1 MIPNLPLSFLFLM
14 HHHFHPSH
22 IKEEMKMA
30 PYRDHERCSKSAS
43 NERLIFSLIRSRQ
56 GVTAW
61 FLPSPP
67 ISSPRGRRQP
77 WQPRV
82 YLARSA
88 PAPATVAGC
97 RGKRAR
103 GCDTSFE
110 LIGISVSE
118 LCWCLRGRTRANTL
132 SRGGFVFFFF
142 LVVAFSQPG
151 GQMLQEYHSWPKAAG
166 GKRHPPPAGL
176 RPPSAR
182 EGGGGGVLP
191 LQHQKGIGVLRKHP
205 RERWIL
211 LAADTSTRSGA
222 RGATGTTFGSS
233 LPWEQRWEQ
242 TAPDGMN
249 PARRAVSGPTAF
261 PEKFPFSF

>member
-132 SRGGFVFFFF
+132 SRGGFAFFFF
-142 LVVAFSQPG
+142 WSWLSLSPVARCYKSITA
-151 GQMLQEYHSWPKAAG
+151 GQKQL
-166 GKRHPPPAGL
+166 
-176 RPPSAR
+176 
-182 EGGGGGVLP
+182 GVR
-191 LQHQKGIGVLRKHP
+191 G
-205 RERWIL
+205 IL
-211 LAADTSTRSGA
+211 LQRGSDHPLPGREEEEECCHCSTKKASA
-222 RGATGTTFGSS
+222 C
-233 LPWEQRWEQ
+233 
-242 TAPDGMN
+242 
-249 PARRAVSGPTAF
+249 
-261 PEKFPFSF
+261 